1 VSFQQRILL
10 AVGLC
15 ALIFVFF
22 DALAPKPPPVE
33 DTPATVTDPVDVSD
47 PAAPIVD
54 PEPREG
60 VDAEPTTPVGP
71 DVEVER
77 HTIGNDLL
85 SLEMTNRA
93 PARGGIISGIE
104 LLADQFR
111 GHQTAVDALGLQG
124 AHTLEVGF
132 FDESSD
138 VRIPRGATYE
148 VLERGHDYI
157 TLGYSDETVEV
168 RQRFELLDGYEARLR
183 VRVTNRSSHEQAHRI
198 DVSTRIGLGESR
210 YDVHRGLCRLADDFE
225 DEDQGD
231 VEDGPKT
238 YGPDIRWGGVDG
250 KYFATLVVPTTPAD
264 RCTIARA
271 EESEHLVNRL
281 TSPLVRLAPNDTRE
295 HVYGIY
301 LGVKELDRLGAFT
314 AVDLAEGDLQK
325 AIDWGF
331 FGRLS
336 ESVGRLLLALMRWF
350 YDLTASWG
358 VAIVLLTVV
367 VKLVTLPLTL
377 KQMRSM
383 KRMKEIQPELD
394 KIKKKYGDD
403 RVKQGQEMQALFSRS
418 GVNPLAGC
426 LPMLVQLPIWFALYS
441 MLGTAAELVHEPFIW
456 LPDLTQ
462 QDPYYILP
470 LGLGGMMI
478 LQNRMMPMA
487 GDPTQAKMMRWV
499 MPIMFTVFMLFLPSG
514 LGVYI
519 FVNIVLSVIQTAIQV
534 GTGSKKSEP
543 AAAAKTN

>member
-1 VSFQQRILL
+1 MSFQQRIIV

-15 ALIFVFF
+15 ALIFVIF
-22 DALAPKPPPVE
+22 DFLTPKPPPVE
-33 DTPATVTDPVDVSD
+33 QTEPAPVADRADVPEA
-47 PAAPIVD
+47 PA
-54 PEPREG
+54 PEPRDPA
-60 VDAEPTTPVGP
+60 VTPPGMP
-71 DVEVER
+71 EVEVVR
-77 HTIGNDLL
+77 HTIRNDLL
-85 SLEMTNRA
+85 SLEMTNQA

-104 LLADQFR
+104 LLDQQFQ
-111 GHQTAVDALGLQG
+111 GHATAVDALGLAG
-124 AHTLEVGF
+124 ARTLEIGF
-132 FDESSD
+132 HDEASD
-138 VRIPRGATYE
+138 IRIPRAAAYE
-148 VLERGHDYI
+148 VVETGADYI
-157 TLGYSDETVEV
+157 TLRYADDSVEV
-168 RQRFELLDGYEARLR
+168 QHRFELLDGYEARLR
-183 VRVTNRSSHEQAHRI
+183 VRVTNRSAHEQAHRVDI
-198 DVSTRIGLGESR
+198 GTRIGLGESR
-210 YDVHRGLCRLADDFE
+210 YDVHRGLCRLPDDFE

-231 VEDGPKT
+231 VEKGPIS
-238 YGPDIRWGGVDG
+238 YGPGVRWGGVDG
-250 KYFATLVVPTTPAD
+250 KYFATLVVPTQPAD
-264 RCTIARA
+264 RCVIARSDDGPEA
-271 EESEHLVNRL
+271 LVNRL
-281 TSPLVRLAPNDTRE
+281 VSPQVRLGPGESRE
-295 HVYGIY
+295 HVYGIF
-301 LGVKELDRLGAFT
+301 LGVKELDRLGAFS
-314 AVDLAEGDLQK
+314 AVELPEGDLQR

-336 ESVGRLLLALMRWF
+336 ESVGRLLLGMMRWF
-350 YDLTASWG
+350 FSLTGSWG

-367 VKLVTLPLTL
+367 VKAVTLPLTL

-441 MLGTAAELVHEPFIW
+441 MLGTAAELVHEPFLW

-470 LGLGGMMI
+470 LGLGAMMI

-487 GDPTQAKMMRWV
+487 GDAAQAKMMRWV

-534 GTGSKKSEP
+534 GTGTKAEP
-543 AAAAKTN
+543 AASAPTK

>member
-1 VSFQQRILL
+1 VTFQQRILL

-22 DALAPKPPPVE
+22 DALAPKPPPPTE
-33 DTPATVTDPVDVSD
+33 DDTPATVTDREDVPD
-47 PAAPIVD
+47 REDVIE
-54 PEPREG
+54 PEDVPDRQ
-60 VDAEPTTPVGP
+60 AEPPAP
-71 DVEVER
+71 ANDVEVVR
-77 HTIGNDLL
+77 HTIRNDLL
-85 SLEMTNRA
+85 SLEVTNRS
-93 PARGGIISGIE
+93 PARGGLISGIQ
-104 LLADQFR
+104 LLAQQFQ
-111 GHQTAVDALGLQG
+111 GHETAVDALGLRG
-124 AHTLEVGF
+124 AHTLEIGF
-132 FDESSD
+132 HDGDSD
-138 VRIPRGATYE
+138 IRIPRETTYE
-148 VLERGHDYI
+148 VVESGADYI
-157 TLGYSDETVEV
+157 ALRHRDDTVEI

-183 VRVTNRSSHEQAHRI
+183 VTVENLSGREQSHRV
-198 DVSTRIGLGESR
+198 DVGTRIGLGESR
-210 YDVHRGLCRLADDFE
+210 YDVHRGVCRLPDDFE

-231 VEDGPKT
+231 VEDGPIT
-238 YGPDIRWGGVDG
+238 YGPGIRWGGVDG

-264 RCTIARA
+264 RCTILRTEGA
-271 EESEHLVNRL
+271 ELLENRL
-281 TSPLVRLAPNDTRE
+281 VSPVVRLAPGESRE
-295 HVYGIY
+295 HVYGVY
-301 LGVKELDRLGAFT
+301 LGVKELERLEAFS
-314 AVDLAEGDLQK
+314 AVDLPEGDLQK
-325 AIDWGF
+325 AVDWGF
-331 FGRLS
+331 FGWLS

-350 YDLTASWG
+350 FALTGSWG

-367 VKLVTLPLTL
+367 VKLATLPLTL

-441 MLGTAAELVHEPFIW
+441 MLGTAAELVHEPFLW

-462 QDPYYILP
+462 QDPYYALP
-470 LGLGGMMI
+470 LGLGAMMI

-487 GDPTQAKMMRWV
+487 GDAAQQKMMRWI

-534 GTGSKKSEP
+534 GTGSKKAEP